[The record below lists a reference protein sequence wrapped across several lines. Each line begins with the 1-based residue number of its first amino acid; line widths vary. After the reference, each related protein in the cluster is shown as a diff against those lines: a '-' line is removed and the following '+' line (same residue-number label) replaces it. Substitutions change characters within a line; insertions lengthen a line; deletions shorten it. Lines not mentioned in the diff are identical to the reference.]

1 MTGPDGPGAPDAAA
15 STGTPGR
22 VAREQVVQDAAGDEA
37 AAPARDAGTTAI
49 AVGIGPEPD
58 QEATSARGGA
68 APVTTGGGGGRRAAA
83 LVGAGILL
91 SRLTGLARERALSSY
106 LGVGPAVDAFR
117 AASRIPNVLQNLL
130 GEGVLSASFIP
141 VYAAALERG
150 DEEEAGRIAGAV
162 AGLLAALA
170 GTLVVVGVVF
180 ARPLT
185 SVLAPGF
192 TGETFELTV
201 TLTRILTP
209 GIGVLVLSAW
219 CLGVL
224 NSHRRFFL
232 SYVAPVLWNVAQI
245 VALVALGVGGAGT
258 RSLAVGLAWGA
269 FAGGILQLAVQL
281 PTVLSLLR
289 PLRVSL
295 RRDLPGVREVL
306 RRFGPV
312 VAGRGVVQLSAYVD
326 LVLASLLAVGA
337 VSALGYAQVFYLLP
351 VSLFGMSVAAA
362 ELPELSR
369 ATSGGRSGPEQLP
382 APAGVGSRLD
392 AGLARIAFFVVG
404 TSVAYLVL
412 GDLVVG
418 ALLQTG
424 EFRAEDARLVWY
436 VLAAFTVGLLAT
448 TTSRLVQNA
457 LYALGDTKGPAVIAG
472 IRVAVAALVGFVL
485 MFQLDRVGLVGPGVD
500 GLLFL
505 ERPPAPLAPLPE
517 ALRSDGALRLG
528 AVGLAAAS
536 GAAAWLELGL
546 LRARLRGRGVRVR
559 VGGGTLGQLLLAA
572 VAAAAVGL
580 ALRPVAVAAGPLPG
594 LLLAGAPTGLAYL
607 ATARLLQVPEAA
619 TLVSGV
625 SRRLRR

>member
-1 MTGPDGPGAPDAAA
+1 MTRADGPGAPDAAPSDA
-15 STGTPGR
+15 TERAT
-22 VAREQVVQDAAGDEA
+22 AAGGQAPEDVDEDV
-37 AAPARDAGTTAI
+37 AAPARDTGAAAV

-58 QEATSARGGA
+58 QETASARGGA
-68 APVTTGGGGGRRAAA
+68 APGGGGGRRSAA

-91 SRLTGLARERALSSY
+91 SRLAGLARERALSGY

-258 RSLAVGLAWGA
+258 RPLAVGLAWGA
-269 FAGGILQLAVQL
+269 FAGGVLQLAVQL

-289 PLRVSL
+289 PLRLSL

-369 ATSGGRSGPEQLP
+369 ATDGAPSGREQLP
-382 APAGVGSRLD
+382 PALAARID
-392 AGLARIAFFVVG
+392 DGLARIAFFVVG

-436 VLAAFTVGLLAT
+436 VLAAFTLGLLAT

-457 LYALGDTKGPAVIAG
+457 LYALGDTRGPAVIAG
-472 IRVAVAALVGFVL
+472 IRVGAAALVGFVL

-517 ALRSDGALRLG
+517 AVRTDGALRLG

-536 GAAAWLELGL
+536 GGAAWLELGL
-546 LRARLRGRGVRVR
+546 LRSRLRSRGIRVR
-559 VGGGTLGQLLLAA
+559 VGGGTLAPLLLAA
-572 VAAAAVGL
+572 VVATAVGL
-580 ALRPVAVAAGPLPG
+580 ALRPAAVAAGPVPG
-594 LLLAGAPTGLAYL
+594 LLLGGVPTGIAYL
-607 ATARLLQVPEAA
+607 AAARLLQVPEAA
-619 TLVSGV
+619 SLVSGAA
-625 SRRLRR
+625 RRLRR

>member
-1 MTGPDGPGAPDAAA
+1 MAGGGGGPERPEEPARPA
-15 STGTPGR
+15 STEPVPVPWDGLAPPTGALPGVD
-22 VAREQVVQDAAGDEA
+22 VAGAAVG
-37 AAPARDAGTTAI
+37 
-49 AVGIGPEPD
+49 VGIGPEPD
-58 QEATSARGGA
+58 QETGA
-68 APVTTGGGGGRRAAA
+68 AAIGAAA
-83 LVGAGILL
+83 QPGPGVTARRSAGLVGAGILL
-91 SRLTGLARERALSSY
+91 SRLAGLARERALSGS
-106 LGVGPAVDAFR
+106 LGVGPTVDAFR

-141 VYAAALERG
+141 VYASALERG
-150 DEEEAGRIAGAV
+150 DEEEAGRIAGAI
-162 AGLLAALA
+162 AGLLTALA
-170 GTLVVVGVVF
+170 GSLVVVGVVL

-185 SVLAPGF
+185 RLLAPGF

-245 VALVALGVGGAGT
+245 AVLVTLGVRGASD
-258 RSLAVGLAWGA
+258 RSLATGLAWGA
-269 FAGGILQLAVQL
+269 FAGGALQLAVQL
-281 PTVLSLLR
+281 PTVASVLR
-289 PLRVSL
+289 PLRLSL

-326 LVLASLLAVGA
+326 LLLASLLAVGA

-369 ATSGGRSGPEQLP
+369 AAGGPVRPDGEVVG
-382 APAGVGSRLD
+382 AGVAVRLG

-418 ALLQTG
+418 ALLQAG

-436 VLAAFTVGLLAT
+436 VLAGFTLGLLAT

-457 LYALGDTKGPAVIAG
+457 LYASGDTKGPAVIAG
-472 IRVAVAALVGFVL
+472 LRVTVAALVGLVL

-500 GLLFL
+500 GVLFL

-517 ALRSDGALRLG
+517 AVRADGALRLG

-536 GAAAWLELGL
+536 GAAAWLELAL
-546 LRARLRGRGVRVR
+546 LRRRLRQHGISVH
-559 VGGGTLGQLLLAA
+559 VGGGTLGRLLLAA
-572 VAAAAVGL
+572 GAAAVVGL
-580 ALRPVAVAAGPLPG
+580 ALRPAATALAPLPG
-594 LLLAGAPTGLAYL
+594 LVLAGAPTGATYL
-607 ATARLLQVPEAA
+607 AVAFSLRVPEAR
-619 TLVSGV
+619 TLVSGGV
-625 SRRLRR
+625 RRLRR